1 MCYWRRLSKRSVDEF
16 DYEYTT
22 NSSGIVKGELD
33 NEHQQQQPVI
43 SDSLNLFKAL
53 QVRQES
59 EPMRVRRQMRDIY
72 AEDDK
77 AALICYRHTEV
88 MIFSATIGALFLLVI
103 TIAVTCWIRIRNLTR
118 CQFQHNRLASTSS
131 LSPSLLS
138 INDAISSASSIISG
152 AANGSLLNSLSTKAP
167 CHQSPSWHFQ
177 HPHLHHHN
185 QQQQH
190 SSYHHHHQQQPQ
202 KQAASKST
210 GLLIQ
215 RQPNET
221 LLPVFHGRP
230 NGFTP
235 PSSR

>member
-22 NSSGIVKGELD
+22 NSSSILKSDD
-33 NEHQQQQPVI
+33 NEQLPQQPVI

-77 AALICYRHTEV
+77 AALICYRNTEV
-88 MIFSATIGALFLLVI
+88 LIFSATIGALFLLVI
-103 TIAVTCWIRIRNLTR
+103 TIAVTCWLRIRSLTKS
-118 CQFQHNRLASTSS
+118 QFQHNRLATTSS

-138 INDAISSASSIISG
+138 INEAISSAGSIISG
-152 AANGSLLNSLSTKAP
+152 AANGSLLNLGAKT
-167 CHQSPSWHFQ
+167 CQSPSWYF
-177 HPHLHHHN
+177 PH
-185 QQQQH
+185 QQQH
-190 SSYHHHHQQQPQ
+190 PQHHNSRHNHLSHCHQQKQP
-202 KQAASKST
+202 SKSP

-215 RQPNET
+215 RQQQPNET
-221 LLPVFHGRP
+221 ILPVFHGRP

-235 PSSR
+235 PISR